1 MDITV
6 RSQHGHIPGSIQDLT
21 ASKMEGLGRFLRTIT
36 SIDVEVDRDG
46 RPNRSNAFLV
56 RVSVITPGPVFRSR
70 VTCDDPMAGID
81 VAGERLSR
89 RLKEVKRRRSGR
101 PLHSRPQTAPIATP
115 GATAGGSIGAVDVD
129 QCRPRGEELGG
140 SGTPSDR
147 R

>member
-56 RVSVITPGPVFRSR
+56 RVAVVTPGPVFRSKVR
-70 VTCDDPMAGID
+70 DLPGVSSVSQAPKWRCGCRCDGAAG
-81 VAGERLSR
+81 R
-89 RLKEVKRRRSGR
+89 
-101 PLHSRPQTAPIATP
+101 
-115 GATAGGSIGAVDVD
+115 
-129 QCRPRGEELGG
+129 
-140 SGTPSDR
+140 
-147 R
+147 